1 MPTILH
7 LGNRVMKKI
16 LFICLGNICRSPM
29 AEYLF
34 RSMAAERGIPVHTAS
49 AGTSGWHDGEGMHCG
64 TADVLDGLGIASHD
78 FVSRKLKA
86 SDVRDYDYL
95 IVMDDSNLRD
105 VEKLF
110 GRQPEKIFKIT
121 DLLPKGSGYHHVP
134 DPWYTGNFNET
145 RAILTACCDVLLT
158 RLQNGAM

>member
-1 MPTILH
+1 
-7 LGNRVMKKI
+7 MKKI

-110 GRQPEKIFKIT
+110 GRQPEKIFKIN
-121 DLLPKGSGYHHVP
+121 DLLPKGSGYDHVP

-158 RLQNGAM
+158 LQNGAM

>member
-1 MPTILH
+1 
-7 LGNRVMKKI
+7 MKKI

-121 DLLPKGSGYHHVP
+121 DLLPANSPYDHVP

-145 RAILTACCDVLLT
+145 RRILTACCDVLLT
-158 RLQNGAM
+158 RLQKGEM

>member
-1 MPTILH
+1 
-7 LGNRVMKKI
+7 MKKI

-34 RSMAAERGIPVHTAS
+34 RAMAAERGIAAQTAS

-64 TADVLDGLGIASHD
+64 TADVLDGLGIASQD

-121 DLLPKGSGYHHVP
+121 DLLPQSSGYDHVP
-134 DPWYTGNFNET
+134 DPWYTGSFNET
-145 RAILTACCDVLLT
+145 RDILTACCDVLLT

>member
-1 MPTILH
+1 
-7 LGNRVMKKI
+7 MKKI

-29 AEYLF
+29 AEYIF
-34 RSMAAERGIPVHTAS
+34 RNMAAQRGIAVQTAS

-64 TADVLDGLGIASHD
+64 TADVLDGLGIASQD
-78 FVSRKLKA
+78 FISRKIKK
-86 SDVRDYDYL
+86 SDLNDYDYL

-121 DLLPKGSGYHHVP
+121 DLLPQGSGYDHVP

-145 RAILTACCDVLLT
+145 RAILTVCCDVLLT

>member
-1 MPTILH
+1 
-7 LGNRVMKKI
+7 MKKI
-16 LFICLGNICRSPM
+16 LFIFFGNICRSPM

-34 RSMAAERGIPVHTAS
+34 RSIAAERVIPLHTAS

-121 DLLPKGSGYHHVP
+121 DLLPKGSGYDHVP

>member
-1 MPTILH
+1 
-7 LGNRVMKKI
+7 MKKI

-29 AEYLF
+29 AEYIF
-34 RSMAAERGIPVHTAS
+34 RDMAAQRGFPVHTAS

-121 DLLPKGSGYHHVP
+121 DLLPKGSGYDHVP
-134 DPWYTGNFNET
+134 DPWYTGNVNET
-145 RAILTACCDVLLT
+145 RDILTACCDVLLT

>member
-1 MPTILH
+1 
-7 LGNRVMKKI
+7 MKKI

-29 AEYLF
+29 AEYIF
-34 RSMAAERGIPVHTAS
+34 RNMAAQRGIAVQTAS

-121 DLLPKGSGYHHVP
+121 DVLPANSPYDHVP

-145 RAILTACCDVLLT
+145 RDILTACCDVLLT
-158 RLQNGAM
+158 RLQDGAM

>member
-1 MPTILH
+1 
-7 LGNRVMKKI
+7 MKKI

-29 AEYLF
+29 AEYIF
-34 RSMAAERGIPVHTAS
+34 RNMAAQRGIAVQTAS

-64 TADVLDGLGIASHD
+64 TADVLDGLGIASQD
-78 FVSRKLKA
+78 FVSRKIKK
-86 SDVRDYDYL
+86 SDVNGYDYL

-121 DLLPKGSGYHHVP
+121 DLLPQGSHHDHVP

-145 RAILTACCDVLLT
+145 RDILTACCDALLT
-158 RLQNGAM
+158 RLQDGAM

>member
-1 MPTILH
+1 
-7 LGNRVMKKI
+7 MKKI

-34 RSMAAERGIPVHTAS
+34 RDMAAQRGIAVQTAS

-121 DLLPKGSGYHHVP
+121 DLLPKGSGYDHVP

>member
-1 MPTILH
+1 
-7 LGNRVMKKI
+7 MKKI

-121 DLLPKGSGYHHVP
+121 DLLPANSPYDHVP

-145 RAILTACCDVLLT
+145 SRILTACCTALLDKIEKNLAN
-158 RLQNGAM
+158 RP

>member
-1 MPTILH
+1 
-7 LGNRVMKKI
+7 MKKI

-34 RSMAAERGIPVHTAS
+34 RSMAAERSIAVHTAS

-121 DLLPKGSGYHHVP
+121 DLLPKGSGYDHVP
-134 DPWYTGNFNET
+134 DPWYTGSFNET
-145 RAILTACCDVLLT
+145 RDILTACCDVLLT

>member
-1 MPTILH
+1 
-7 LGNRVMKKI
+7 
-16 LFICLGNICRSPM
+16 M
-29 AEYLF
+29 AEYIF
-34 RSMAAERGIPVHTAS
+34 RNMAAQRGIAVQTAS

-121 DLLPKGSGYHHVP
+121 DVLPANSPYDHVP

-145 RAILTACCDVLLT
+145 RDILTACCDVLLT
-158 RLQNGAM
+158 RLQDGAM

>member
-1 MPTILH
+1 
-7 LGNRVMKKI
+7 MKKI

-121 DLLPKGSGYHHVP
+121 DLLPKGSGYDHVP

-145 RAILTACCDVLLT
+145 RDILTVCCDVLLT

>member
-1 MPTILH
+1 
-7 LGNRVMKKI
+7 
-16 LFICLGNICRSPM
+16 M
-29 AEYLF
+29 AKACT
-34 RSMAAERGIPVHTAS
+34 AAPPCA
-49 AGTSGWHDGEGMHCG
+49 
-64 TADVLDGLGIASHD
+64 DGLGIASHD

-121 DLLPKGSGYHHVP
+121 DLLPKGSGYDHVP

-145 RAILTACCDVLLT
+145 RDILTACCDVLLT

>member
-1 MPTILH
+1 
-7 LGNRVMKKI
+7 MKKI

-29 AEYLF
+29 AEYIF
-34 RSMAAERGIPVHTAS
+34 RDMATQRGIAVQTAS

-64 TADVLDGLGIASHD
+64 TADVLDGLGIASQD

-121 DLLPKGSGYHHVP
+121 DLLPQSSGYDHVP
-134 DPWYTGNFNET
+134 DPWYTGSFNET
-145 RAILTACCDVLLT
+145 RDILTACCDVLLT

>member
-1 MPTILH
+1 
-7 LGNRVMKKI
+7 MKKI

-34 RSMAAERGIPVHTAS
+34 RAMAAERGIAAQTAS

-110 GRQPEKIFKIT
+110 GRQPEKSSKSPTCCPQAAATTTFPTHGTPAISTK
-121 DLLPKGSGYHHVP
+121 
-134 DPWYTGNFNET
+134 
-145 RAILTACCDVLLT
+145 RALF
-158 RLQNGAM
+158 

>member
-1 MPTILH
+1 
-7 LGNRVMKKI
+7 MKKI

-29 AEYLF
+29 AESLF
-34 RSMAAERGIPVHTAS
+34 RDMAAQRGIPVQTAS

-64 TADVLDGLGIASHD
+64 TADVLDGLGIASQD

-121 DLLPKGSGYHHVP
+121 DLLPQSSGYDHVP
-134 DPWYTGNFNET
+134 DPWYTGSFNET
-145 RAILTACCDVLLT
+145 RDILTACCDVLLT